1 MPYKSTKRPVIVQ
14 KVKPQIQAAPRNVII
29 EYEKPK
35 AIAIR
40 QVIEEGII
48 RADPATYQSQPSNGE
63 IKYVDRITD
72 LPIENSNILSQL
84 TLDSSS
90 SAYRSSNHSNYYSD
104 NSSSTYSK
112 LTNNNNNASSSSLKN
127 SSASS
132 SSTSAGN
139 CLNKYSDTKLN
150 INNNNNFSSTGI
162 NEINSDLNF
171 YINSLFAS
179 SFNPTFS
186 SSSSSNSSYNY
197 IDNNSVEYET
207 ITTSVPESL
216 AAKIIAEAQAA
227 GAISKSANNNPNC
240 YSSYN

>member
-1 MPYKSTKRPVIVQ
+1 M
-14 KVKPQIQAAPRNVII
+14 KPQVQAAPRNVII

-90 SAYRSSNHSNYYSD
+90 AYRSSNNSNYYSD

-132 SSTSAGN
+132 SSTSASN

-150 INNNNNFSSTGI
+150 TNNNNHNFGSTGI
-162 NEINSDLNF
+162 TEISSDLNF
-171 YINSLFAS
+171 YINNLFAS
-179 SFNPTFS
+179 SFNPTF